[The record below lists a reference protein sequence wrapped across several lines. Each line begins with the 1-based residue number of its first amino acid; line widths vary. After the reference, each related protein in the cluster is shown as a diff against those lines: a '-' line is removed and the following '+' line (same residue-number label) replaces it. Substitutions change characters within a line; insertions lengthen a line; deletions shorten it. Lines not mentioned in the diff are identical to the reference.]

1 LSYHKNKNRKEI
13 KMAITFVNKSITENS
28 AQSVLSCVA
37 VATIAAGLPVNIY
50 IDSSGV
56 RKCINSAISTSSKNY
71 GITVAQ
77 IKTGEVGDVVVGGTA
92 TVASAGGTAGQ
103 VITAIAAT
111 SACTTGAIT
120 ATNTVNSIGVKVA
133 TNSVILY

>member
-1 LSYHKNKNRKEI
+1 
-13 KMAITFVNKSITENS
+13 MAITFVNKSITENS

>member
-1 LSYHKNKNRKEI
+1 
-13 KMAITFVNKSITENS
+13 MAITFVNKSITENES
-28 AQSVLSCVA
+28 QSVLSCVA

-50 IDSSGV
+50 VDSSGV

-71 GITVAQ
+71 GITAER
-77 IKTGEVGDVVVGGTA
+77 ITTGAVGNVIIGGSA
-92 TVASAGGTAGQ
+92 NVASAGGTAGQ

-120 ATNTVNSIGVKVA
+120 ATNTVNAIGVKVA